1 MRSSVQFAFVAPR
14 ADTLPQ
20 PTPARAKIFACPCV
34 ALAFSC
40 KPFEDCSLMFL
51 GRSVVASAILVPT
64 LIFAGANPPQAPKKT
79 HEITEVGHTRNDP
92 FFWLRDKDNPEV
104 LKYLEA
110 ENRYTESVLKHIRK
124 LQETLYHEMRG
135 RIQESDISVPEKI
148 DDYYYYSRSETGK
161 QYGIFCRKKGSLDA
175 KEEVLLDENE
185 LAKGQKYFRI
195 GTLSVSRDHQLL
207 AYSTD
212 TNGSETYLL
221 RIKSLE
227 TGALLPDEIKNC
239 GGSFAWA
246 NDNKTFFYDQLDDA
260 RRPYKALKHV
270 LGTSVN
276 QDPTVYEEQD
286 ARFFLEIS
294 KSRNEKL
301 IFVSVE
307 SELSSEVRFLDADRP
322 DGQLTLVRPRE
333 NNLLYEV
340 ENHGDR
346 FFIVT
351 NENAKNFKIIETPVA
366 SPGKESWKDFIPYD
380 PEVKIDGVDA
390 FENYLAISERLKG
403 LPAIRI
409 YDLKSGESHEIN
421 FGEPTYDV
429 SLGGNPIFDTDVVRI
444 NYSSFVTPDS
454 VIDYDMASRQKELRK
469 EKTVLGGYQKSDYG
483 AERIFAKAEDG
494 IDIPISLV
502 YKKGFKKDGA
512 APLLLYGYGAY
523 GECSDAD
530 FDSNTISLLDRGFV
544 CAIAHV
550 RGGEELGRTWYEDG
564 KLLKKKN
571 TFSDFICCAQY
582 LIDQRYA
589 APKRVAILGASA
601 GGLLVGAVMNM
612 RPDLFTTVI
621 AIVPFVDLLNTMS
634 DPSLPLTVTEYEEWG
649 NPEDPKY
656 FDYMASYSPYDN
668 VGEKQYPN
676 LLVTAGLNDPR
687 VSYWEP
693 VKWVAKQ
700 RTLKHQNRIVLLKT
714 YLGAGHGGDS
724 GRFDQLKET
733 AMEYAFALDTL
744 RVDTRKERSQ
754 SGPRR
759 SDSYSVL
766 SPK

>member
-1 MRSSVQFAFVAPR
+1 
-14 ADTLPQ
+14 
-20 PTPARAKIFACPCV
+20 
-34 ALAFSC
+34 
-40 KPFEDCSLMFL
+40 
-51 GRSVVASAILVPT
+51 
-64 LIFAGANPPQAPKKT
+64 
-79 HEITEVGHTRNDP
+79 
-92 FFWLRDKDNPEV
+92 
-104 LKYLEA
+104 
-110 ENRYTESVLKHIRK
+110 
-124 LQETLYHEMRG
+124 MRG

-307 SELSSEVRFLDADRP
+307 SELSSEVRFLNADRP

-351 NENAKNFKIIETPVA
+351 NENAKNFRIIETPVA